1 MKDKDWENWLIGRE
15 GTLYGDMKRDTMK
28 NSNPPISTNYTT
40 KASNNQKQTST
51 YIPSSATRTKEEI
64 HYDQEDSI
72 ATIIFLGI
80 IGLAT
85 FGWFTNPEA
94 QTVEWY
100 WYFGVSLAFAFVI
113 DWLLKNWF
121 RFILTLI
128 RIAIKLILYLVLI
141 GAIIGGLYYFFDK

>member
-1 MKDKDWENWLIGRE
+1 MKDKDWENWLTGRE

-40 KASNNQKQTST
+40 KTSNNQKQTST
-51 YIPSSATRTKEEI
+51 YSPNYVTRTKEEI
-64 HYDQEDSI
+64 HYGQEDSI
-72 ATIIFLGI
+72 ATILFLGI

-85 FGWFTNPEA
+85 YGWFTNPEA

-100 WYFGVSLAFAFVI
+100 WYFGVSLGIALVV

-141 GAIIGGLYYFFDK
+141 GAIIGGLYYFFGK